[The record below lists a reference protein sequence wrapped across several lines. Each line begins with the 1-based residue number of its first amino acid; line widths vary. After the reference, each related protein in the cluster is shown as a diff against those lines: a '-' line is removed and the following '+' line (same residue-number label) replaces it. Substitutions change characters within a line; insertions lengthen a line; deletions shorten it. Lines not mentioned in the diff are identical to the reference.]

1 MEGDQRETRTWLCM
15 RTLKWIRIC
24 QYPKLQQREKSEGKR
39 WIQFSFSMS
48 WKKANAVQ
56 HTLFYEVKGAT
67 ILFLSAALVQTLSL
81 SLCCLELLL
90 LWRYVMEEKRLNA
103 GCRCT
108 HLTRLPR
115 FGFLHKLTCSNSLV
129 TINASRGI
137 STTNSE
143 GICSSLRGCF
153 FCSFDCFLN

>member
-1 MEGDQRETRTWLCM
+1 MHAHIEVDTHLPVSKATATWEKWRKEVNPILIFDE
-15 RTLKWIRIC
+15 LKESKCCAAHTVLW
-24 QYPKLQQREKSEGKR
+24 SERGHN
-39 WIQFSFSMS
+39 S
-48 WKKANAVQ
+48 
-56 HTLFYEVKGAT
+56 LFKCST
-67 ILFLSAALVQTLSL
+67 CTDSL

-153 FCSFDCFLN
+153 FFFFSFDCFLNQFLFVKILK

>member
-1 MEGDQRETRTWLCM
+1 
-15 RTLKWIRIC
+15 
-24 QYPKLQQREKSEGKR
+24 
-39 WIQFSFSMS
+39 
-48 WKKANAVQ
+48 
-56 HTLFYEVKGAT
+56 
-67 ILFLSAALVQTLSL
+67 
-81 SLCCLELLL
+81 
-90 LWRYVMEEKRLNA
+90 MEEKRLNA

-153 FCSFDCFLN
+153 FFFFSFDCFLNQFLFVKILK